1 MNWFEQTRDFYGAR
15 WFAGMELAYPQRW
28 RRFRGEA
35 NSATLLKRGPTP
47 ERVAVIISGG
57 GSDGPLL
64 PAFVGEGLADACVIG
79 APYSA
84 PNAYALYEAGLHL
97 GKEKGVLLMYNN
109 FAGDF
114 LNNDMAA
121 ELLGLEGIGVESV
134 AATDDMGM
142 AVGEPRENRGGRCSL
157 PLLIKLAAGAAKDGL
172 SLADTAALVR
182 RANARSATLCVVVD
196 QQREEISYGNGFSG
210 EPGFRRETHMDPG
223 RTARELAEM
232 VLEDLRPRE
241 GEKLYVLLNRL
252 RLTSYADSYNMALR
266 IHEHLSSRHE
276 VAQLRVG
283 GFSNIL
289 DVYGYTLTLL
299 CADSAMEKYLEGTI
313 GGDSFM
319 L

>member
-28 RRFRGEA
+28 QRFRGEA
-35 NSATLLKRGPTP
+35 HSATLMKRTLTP
-47 ERVAVIISGG
+47 DRVAVIISGG

-64 PAFVGEGLADACVIG
+64 PGFVGEGLADACVVG

-97 GKEKGVLLMYNN
+97 GREKGVLFLYNN

-121 ELLGLEGIGVESV
+121 ELLGLEGISVESV

-142 AVGEPRENRGGRCSL
+142 AVGEPKENRGGRCSL

-196 QQREEISYGNGFSG
+196 QQRGQISYGNGFSG
-210 EPGFRRETHMDPG
+210 EPGFRVETHMDVG
-223 RTARELAEM
+223 RTARELADM

-241 GEKLYVLLNRL
+241 GERLYVLLNRL

-266 IHEHLSSRHE
+266 VHEALSLRHE

-283 GFSNIL
+283 AFSNIL
-289 DVYGYTLTLL
+289 DAYGYTLTLL
-299 CADSAMEKYLEGTI
+299 CADATQEKYLVGLL